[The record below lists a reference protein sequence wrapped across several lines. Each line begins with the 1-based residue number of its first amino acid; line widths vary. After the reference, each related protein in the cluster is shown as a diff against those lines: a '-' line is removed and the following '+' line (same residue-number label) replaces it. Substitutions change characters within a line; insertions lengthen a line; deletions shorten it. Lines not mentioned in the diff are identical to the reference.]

1 MNAILGFAELMVED
15 DADPID
21 QKKYLN
27 IISHN
32 GRTLL
37 NLLNNVIN
45 LSKIES
51 NKAIL
56 SPSKCNVT
64 ELLSMT
70 VDTLQPLN
78 LSETVNLKADTY
90 NFDPKDFTTDG
101 SLLFQ
106 ILVNLGYNA
115 IKFTNEGHINV
126 GAKVK
131 NNKIIFYITD
141 TGSGINE
148 QEKNNIFER
157 FKKLEAAPSLT
168 PTNGAGLGLSICL
181 SLTKL
186 LNGKIWFE
194 SEEQKGTTFYVELPL
209 D

>member
-1 MNAILGFAELMVED
+1 MVED

-115 IKFTNEGHINV
+115 IKFR
-126 GAKVK
+126 
-131 NNKIIFYITD
+131 NNF
-141 TGSGINE
+141 
-148 QEKNNIFER
+148 
-157 FKKLEAAPSLT
+157 
-168 PTNGAGLGLSICL
+168 
-181 SLTKL
+181 
-186 LNGKIWFE
+186 
-194 SEEQKGTTFYVELPL
+194 V
-209 D
+209 